1 MFSPCRE
8 RRSLTATGV
17 LSLIVLG
24 VIVTSCE
31 REQRRF
37 REFPPAAAP
46 RTAVMQGTLQP
57 GPSAPPTTL
66 QNPYEHNAYAV
77 SEGQRLYEWFNC
89 SGCHA
94 HGGGNI
100 GPALMDDAWIYGSA
114 PENIFAT
121 IVEGRP
127 NGMPAFRRK
136 IPDQQVWQ
144 LVAYVRSM
152 SGQLRKD
159 VSPGRTDDMNVKKP
173 EQSTEEQPPTDANL
187 PKSAEQPQ

>member
-1 MFSPCRE
+1 MCSPCRE
-8 RRSLTATGV
+8 RRR
-17 LSLIVLG
+17 LG
-24 VIVTSCE
+24 VASAFVIIIIGIGIIACE

-37 REFPPAAAP
+37 REFPPAGAS

-57 GPSAPPTTL
+57 GAPLPPAAL
-66 QNPYEHNAYAV
+66 PNPYESNAFAV

-100 GPALMDDAWIYGSA
+100 GPALMDDAWIYGSE

-144 LVAYVRSM
+144 LVAYVRSL

-173 EQSTEEQPPTDANL
+173 EQSTEEQTPTDANL